1 MSSYTV
7 ADLLRK
13 NRSARIGSP
22 NRTAIT
28 FRGESFTYDELEARS
43 TRLAAALLD
52 QGFRHGDRVAIVFHN
67 CIEYFD
73 VFFAVAKLGG
83 VAVPIN
89 YMLRAR
95 EVEFLLDDSGA
106 SWVFFEEG
114 LRTILGGLDH
124 SDATRTYIGLGMEHV
139 AASGNLR
146 YEDLLAGDQSELHLP
161 PGHVVTIHDL
171 FLLQYTSGTTGNPK
185 GAMHTHSTVMWN
197 SFHQVVDYRV
207 TADDVFM
214 VVPSLCWAAGLHD
227 LTLATLWQGGR
238 LVLNPST
245 GFDPA
250 EFVETL
256 ARERVTSTLL
266 VPTVLKRVLQE
277 PSVREQDLSALRLV
291 VSGGEPVPVT
301 SMELAHQLLPE
312 CDVLQVFGM
321 SEFPTMMMYVGP
333 EDAMRKLGST
343 GKAASACQIRIV
355 DENRIDVAPG
365 EIGEIICRSPAN
377 MVGYYNKEAATAATL
392 RDGWMHTGDLA
403 HMDDEG
409 YVFVSGRS
417 KDMIITGGLNVYP
430 AEVERVIAA
439 HPAVLEVAVVGQA
452 DERWGEIGIA
462 WVVLADGAELDEETL
477 KKYLSDELATYKM
490 PKRFVMRSEALP
502 RTTSGKVQ
510 KFKLK
515 DSLS

>member
-1 MSSYTV
+1 MGYTV
-7 ADLLRK
+7 GDLLRK
-13 NRSARIGSP
+13 NWSTRVGSP
-22 NRTAIT
+22 DGIAIT
-28 FRGESFTYDELEARS
+28 FKGESVSYADLEARS
-43 TRLAAALLD
+43 NRLATALLGK
-52 QGFRHGDRVAIVFHN
+52 GFQHGDRVAIILHN
-67 CIEYFD
+67 CVEYLD
-73 VFFAVAKLGG
+73 IFFAVAKLGG
-83 VAVPIN
+83 VAVPVN
-89 YMLRAR
+89 YMLRPR

-114 LRTILGGLDH
+114 LRPLVEDFDT
-124 SDATRTYIGLGMEHV
+124 SETSRTYVGLGDSGV
-139 AASGNLR
+139 ASKELR
-146 YEDLLAGDQSELHLP
+146 YSDLLAGDETELRLP
-161 PGHVVTIHDL
+161 PGHDVAVDDL
-171 FLLQYTSGTTGNPK
+171 LLLLYTSGTTGSPK

-197 SFHQVVDYRV
+197 NFHQVVDYRV

-256 ARERVTSTLL
+256 ACERVTSTLL